1 MQILRARSSL
11 LRLTSTREMTMVR
24 RRWRARLRGTRR
36 RVSSARSWR
45 RARTSIWRRWR
56 VLPLLVAIRTCGRE
70 WDSDSS
76 GGMVRALLQA
86 QADANAHRGGG
97 VVPLIAVVLAGDCTL
112 VADLCAAQA
121 DVNGTDSQ
129 QRTPLLFAAEREMSD
144 MVQALLLAKADVRK
158 VDING
163 DNVFSLAISK
173 DKPTSFTSK
182 HAAGEIATLQ
192 NNNVGRV
199 IRTVIQSRG
208 DVNSSFSNAAQ
219 NDRLTLVSSLLR
231 AEAHAR
237 KEDPQG
243 PAPILIRL
251 DHATTDFHAVARL
264 LVRNRPS
271 RRISL
276 DTPESATSL
285 LWAAMTAPRC
295 VSSVRALLSATVDAN
310 SPSVDG
316 TSPLAAAIGAEDGAL
331 VEILLAA
338 HADANSMSDAF
349 GRKVTPLWVA
359 AQGDMLGV
367 VRALLEHRANVLHVD
382 DFGKTALTNAL
393 HKNCTAQEDTTGS
406 ATEMGILPH
415 KDQYYERAI
424 DTVIQMCGDVN
435 MSLAQAIQYHRAV
448 LVTYLLRA
456 NAKQEA
462 LKEEQ
467 DEEQEALGEEKRK
480 QEKEE
485 QEGKEEQKQAA
496 GEANEAEE
504 ESGEEADEE
513 QDEEEQEES
522 VSSLD
527 EEAISLV
534 REHFAPHGSR
544 TGEGASALA
553 MTPLLLFALQ
563 RNKRDLVRA
572 LLDAHADVNYRE
584 GDSAEYNSLLI
595 GAIRREDSALVRTL
609 FDARA
614 DVNARGSKMR
624 SPLGWAIRADC
635 ESLTRILLDQQA
647 DVNAIDNLGAS
658 ASAVKTALAG
668 ACDMKNHT
676 RRDDNLTITPTQRF
690 EEHQQ
695 FLSLRAELDVGSSPL
710 HIAVRSGSKQVVRD
724 LLLARANVNGKGL
737 IQRTSLSVAVAFR
750 KKEFV
755 QMLISAQAD
764 VNATDN
770 DLRTP
775 LHGAYRTG
783 CRETIGMLV
792 ARGADETAVDNKGC
806 TPQQVEEQAEDV
818 F

>member
-1 MQILRARSSL
+1 
-11 LRLTSTREMTMVR
+11 
-24 RRWRARLRGTRR
+24 
-36 RVSSARSWR
+36 
-45 RARTSIWRRWR
+45 
-56 VLPLLVAIRTCGRE
+56 
-70 WDSDSS
+70 
-76 GGMVRALLQA
+76 
-86 QADANAHRGGG
+86 
-97 VVPLIAVVLAGDCTL
+97 
-112 VADLCAAQA
+112 
-121 DVNGTDSQ
+121 
-129 QRTPLLFAAEREMSD
+129 
-144 MVQALLLAKADVRK
+144 
-158 VDING
+158 
-163 DNVFSLAISK
+163 
-173 DKPTSFTSK
+173 
-182 HAAGEIATLQ
+182 
-192 NNNVGRV
+192 
-199 IRTVIQSRG
+199 
-208 DVNSSFSNAAQ
+208 
-219 NDRLTLVSSLLR
+219 
-231 AEAHAR
+231 
-237 KEDPQG
+237 
-243 PAPILIRL
+243 
-251 DHATTDFHAVARL
+251 
-264 LVRNRPS
+264 
-271 RRISL
+271 
-276 DTPESATSL
+276 
-285 LWAAMTAPRC
+285 
-295 VSSVRALLSATVDAN
+295 
-310 SPSVDG
+310 
-316 TSPLAAAIGAEDGAL
+316 
-331 VEILLAA
+331 
-338 HADANSMSDAF
+338 
-349 GRKVTPLWVA
+349 
-359 AQGDMLGV
+359 
-367 VRALLEHRANVLHVD
+367 
-382 DFGKTALTNAL
+382 
-393 HKNCTAQEDTTGS
+393 
-406 ATEMGILPH
+406 
-415 KDQYYERAI
+415 
-424 DTVIQMCGDVN
+424 
-435 MSLAQAIQYHRAV
+435 
-448 LVTYLLRA
+448 
-456 NAKQEA
+456 
-462 LKEEQ
+462 
-467 DEEQEALGEEKRK
+467 
-480 QEKEE
+480 
-485 QEGKEEQKQAA
+485 
-496 GEANEAEE
+496 
-504 ESGEEADEE
+504 
-513 QDEEEQEES
+513 
-522 VSSLD
+522 
-527 EEAISLV
+527 
-534 REHFAPHGSR
+534 
-544 TGEGASALA
+544 

-806 TPQQVEEQAEDV
+806 TPQQVGEQAEDV